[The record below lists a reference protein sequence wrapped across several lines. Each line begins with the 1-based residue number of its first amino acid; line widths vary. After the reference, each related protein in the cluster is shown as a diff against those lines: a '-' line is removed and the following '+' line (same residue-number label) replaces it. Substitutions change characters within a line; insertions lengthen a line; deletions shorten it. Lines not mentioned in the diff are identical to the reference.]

1 MSSQEQL
8 DSHPDR
14 RQFFRI
20 DDTVSLSYQKIP
32 LADLP
37 ERLELMKEHAQE
49 SNFTVVSSVAAI
61 TQKMAGVLHKIEA
74 RSSDIAAYL
83 RSIDRKIELVARA
96 FLAQNSDIS
105 EQPARAVNMSA
116 TGMAFNASETM
127 EVGDMLELKILLM
140 PSFTGILIYAEV
152 VGCDQLESAENDLP
166 YLLRVNFSHMRES
179 DQDIL
184 ISHVIQR
191 QSIELRKRREERE
204 LD

>member
-1 MSSQEQL
+1 MSSQEQQ
-8 DSHPDR
+8 DGHQDR

-20 DDTVSLSYQKIP
+20 DDTVSLSYQKVP

-37 ERLELMKEHAQE
+37 ARLEQMEHVQE

-61 TQKMAGVLHKIEA
+61 TQKMAGVLHKIES
-74 RSSDIAAYL
+74 RSSDVAAYL

-105 EQPARAVNMSA
+105 EQPAHAVNMSA
-116 TGMAFNASETM
+116 TGMAFDASEAL

-152 VGCDQLESAENDLP
+152 VGCDRLESDENDLP
-166 YLLRVNFSHMRES
+166 YLLRVNFSHMRDS

-191 QSIELRKRREERE
+191 QSVELRKRREARE

>member
-8 DSHPDR
+8 DSHQDR

-20 DDTVSLSYQKIP
+20 DDTVSLSYQKVP

-37 ERLELMKEHAQE
+37 VRLEQMEHAQE

-116 TGMAFNASETM
+116 TGMAFDASETM

-152 VGCDQLESAENDLP
+152 VGCDQLESAESDLP
-166 YLLRVNFSHMRES
+166 YLLRVNFTHMRES

-191 QSIELRKRREERE
+191 QSVELRKRREERE